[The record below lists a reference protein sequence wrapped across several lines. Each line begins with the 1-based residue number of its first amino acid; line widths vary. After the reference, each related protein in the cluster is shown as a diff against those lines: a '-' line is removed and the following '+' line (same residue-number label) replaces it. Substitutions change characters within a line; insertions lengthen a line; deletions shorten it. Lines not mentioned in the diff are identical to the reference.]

1 MLLKFDSA
9 LYYYINSDNNQ
20 QSEISVIEIVR
31 VKLNYQILMFFSN
44 TLCCKVIRPNKH
56 FSIQSAI

>member
-1 MLLKFDSA
+1 MMLLKFDSA

-31 VKLNYQILMFFSN
+31 VKLNY
-44 TLCCKVIRPNKH
+44 
-56 FSIQSAI
+56 